1 MFLANNFTYH
11 ESFSIGRF
19 KNEEIS
25 NGSDRFHEN
34 SSTWFGK
41 DPPEFRMNSIDF
53 VEVAGRLL
61 EIFVTPIVEFGSG
74 TEKSCTI

>member
-41 DPPEFRMNSIDF
+41 DPPE
-53 VEVAGRLL
+53 VAGRLL

-74 TEKSCTI
+74 TEKSCTVGNGYDKH